1 MSTQLGLRERK
12 KQHTR
17 QQIFD
22 AARKLFSERGF
33 DAVTVA
39 EIAHAVDVSEVT
51 VFNYFPTKEDLF
63 YGGMQFFEEELIEAV
78 RTRPRH
84 ETALTA
90 LRRRLLD
97 STGGLRSKE
106 RIDAILKAN
115 STVSASPSLVAR
127 EREIVERYTRQLAQL
142 LAEETGADPG
152 DVEPLTA
159 AAAMIGAHRAL
170 VGYVRRRVLEGR
182 RGNALVEDA
191 RSQIRRA
198 FGRLD
203 RGLGGY
209 AARRP
214 SSDRAASRPGHL
226 PPRAGEG

>member
-1 MSTQLGLRERK
+1 MSIQLGLRERK

-22 AARKLFSERGF
+22 AARTLFSERGF

-39 EIAHAVDVSEVT
+39 EIARLADVSEVT

-63 YGGMQFFEEELIEAV
+63 YGGMQFFEEELLEAV
-78 RTRPRH
+78 RTRPRR

-90 LRRRLLD
+90 LRRRLLESAD
-97 STGGLRSKE
+97 GLRSKE
-106 RIDAILKAN
+106 RIVAILKAN
-115 STVSASPSLVAR
+115 ATVSASPSLVAR
-127 EREIVERYTRQLAQL
+127 EREIVEHYTRQLAEL

-159 AAAMIGAHRAL
+159 AAALIGAHRAL
-170 VGYVRRRVLEGR
+170 DSYVRKRVLEGR
-182 RGNALVEDA
+182 RGPALVEDA

-203 RGLGGY
+203 HGLGGY
-209 AARRP
+209 AVRR
-214 SSDRAASRPGHL
+214 
-226 PPRAGEG
+226 